1 MEKIIEKF
9 HNSKYWT
16 KIGTAE
22 EVRKI
27 KIFRNQFTIKTSQFR
42 NTKLIRHVSHK
53 LTWNQISRIYMYT
66 FARLKKKK
74 KKRRITMNEHRSF
87 GRIGFESFQ
96 LVYVYF
102 RVSFF
107 EQFPL
112 FAVESSRSVRA
123 RIHLRVVNVARALTL
138 FTSVPR
144 EVPTLLTHQR
154 CVNLNP
160 PCIRIIQQDHG
171 TVTRSI

>member
-1 MEKIIEKF
+1 
-9 HNSKYWT
+9 
-16 KIGTAE
+16 
-22 EVRKI
+22 
-27 KIFRNQFTIKTSQFR
+27 
-42 NTKLIRHVSHK
+42 
-53 LTWNQISRIYMYT
+53 
-66 FARLKKKK
+66 
-74 KKRRITMNEHRSF
+74 MNEHRSF

-144 EVPTLLTHQR
+144 ELPTLLTH
-154 CVNLNP
+154 
-160 PCIRIIQQDHG
+160 
-171 TVTRSI
+171 